1 MSDFSLVDYYL
12 VLRFWFRAV
21 CNGTVNSYQE
31 EKRLTRL
38 IGLSMLLMGAAVCAF
53 AGISRVP
60 EIDASS
66 GVAAVTLLS
75 GGLLVLR
82 SRRRKS

>member
-1 MSDFSLVDYYL
+1 MLKSC
-12 VLRFWFRAV
+12 FRAV
-21 CNGTVNSYQE
+21 CNGTVNSYRE

-38 IGLSMLLMGAAVCAF
+38 IGLSMLLMGAAVYAF
-53 AGISRVP
+53 AGTGRVP